1 MCYQETFKN
10 CAPFTDFVS
19 KINTT
24 EIENTK
30 DVDTVMPTYN
40 LRECSNIY
48 SKTSWS
54 LWQHYRKV
62 PALIDADIADNFP
75 GKKVSFKFKQKITL
89 RNLGMPFINCEINFV
104 LKSVLHLMLLQ
115 IMMKNLQ

>member
-24 EIENTK
+24 EIENAK

-48 SKTSWS
+48 SKTS
-54 LWQHYRKV
+54 
-62 PALIDADIADNFP
+62 
-75 GKKVSFKFKQKITL
+75 
-89 RNLGMPFINCEINFV
+89 
-104 LKSVLHLMLLQ
+104 
-115 IMMKNLQ
+115 